1 MKLNIDIYRP
11 LLPPPCID
19 INNPYLIITFI
30 YMKFAT
36 ENTFWDKYDTD
47 RISVDMK
54 RKCQSTLSVKLN
66 IFPFY
71 HVCCLGAQPL
81 VRAGGCGDWDV
92 TCSEDHSPFLT
103 LNKMVLLPNYNLDW
117 FQWTCPHLSA
127 PHLKGNQ
134 QLKRERIKQWFG

>member
-1 MKLNIDIYRP
+1 
-11 LLPPPCID
+11 
-19 INNPYLIITFI
+19 
-30 YMKFAT
+30 MKFAT

-81 VRAGGCGDWDV
+81 VKVGTAVIEIWR
-92 TCSEDHSPFLT
+92 
-103 LNKMVLLPNYNLDW
+103 VLKTTVL
-117 FQWTCPHLSA
+117 F
-127 PHLKGNQ
+127 
-134 QLKRERIKQWFG
+134 